1 MKNITLDDGYS
12 FGRGCFETILVK
24 DKPVLLKEHIKRLND
39 SLKILKIDKT
49 ITVNEVMDKIEALKI
64 RDKALKIMVSRE
76 NVIYNSR
83 EIAYK
88 ESDYSK
94 GFNITMSNVKRNE
107 NSDLTYIKSL
117 NYLENI
123 IEKEKAKNKGFDE
136 VIFLNTEN
144 YIAEGAV
151 SNVFFIKNDI
161 IYTPS
166 IECGILPGIIRGFL
180 VDNIENIGYKIVKG
194 RFTKDELLNCDGAFI
209 TNSLMGIMKI
219 NSLDNIKINEN
230 HMVDKIRS
238 YYVSTLK

>member
-12 FGRGCFETILVK
+12 FGRGCFETILIK
-24 DKPVLLKEHIKRLND
+24 EKPILLKEHIKRLND

-49 ITVNEVMDKIEALKI
+49 ITVNEVMDKIETLKI
-64 RDKALKIMVSRE
+64 KDKALKIMVSRE

-94 GFNITMSNVKRNE
+94 GFNITISNVKRNE

-151 SNVFFIKNDI
+151 SNIFFIKNDI

-219 NSLDNIKINEN
+219 NSLDYIKINEN

>member
-12 FGRGCFETILVK
+12 FGRGCFETILIK
-24 DKPVLLKEHIKRLND
+24 EKPILLKEHIKRLND

-49 ITVNEVMDKIEALKI
+49 ITVNEVMEKIETLKI
-64 RDKALKIMVSRE
+64 KDKALKIMVSRE

-94 GFNITMSNVKRNE
+94 GFNITISNVKRNE

-151 SNVFFIKNDI
+151 SNIFFIKNDI

-219 NSLDNIKINEN
+219 NSLDDIKINEN

>member
-12 FGRGCFETILVK
+12 FGRGCFETILIK
-24 DKPVLLKEHIKRLND
+24 EKPILLKEHIKRLND

-49 ITVNEVMDKIEALKI
+49 ITVNEVMEKIETLKI
-64 RDKALKIMVSRE
+64 KDKALKIMVSRE

-94 GFNITMSNVKRNE
+94 GFNITISNVKRNE

-151 SNVFFIKNDI
+151 SNIFFIKNDI

-219 NSLDNIKINEN
+219 NSLDHIKINEN